1 MKNNRINFA
10 VFLVTLLIMSVDF
23 IYAQDTRVPG
33 GEQKAPLGANVRNGK
48 LFFGSE
54 DGNFAWWFDS
64 RLQIDG
70 AMYFENKNQMSNG
83 TVLRRLTFALK
94 AVLWKDWQA
103 EFDVDFGEDVSVDPQ
118 TSLRD
123 MWVKYTFPSFNL
135 ALQAGN
141 FKDPFGMENLNSSRL
156 LTFLERTAITNALR
170 LSRRVGISARYW
182 NDYGQVTAAVMGHEP
197 GTRKDKGQQ
206 DEGWSSTLRLSV
218 APINNHGENLH
229 FGFAGSYKIPDVVS
243 DLPTNT
249 IEISARTETYV
260 FNPKFLHSDDITDVN
275 YYNRYG
281 AELMYVNGP
290 FYLQSEFMGAM
301 VKRWDINKKYSMLNR
316 NPNIHLKGG
325 YVMATYMLTG
335 ETRYYYID
343 EGEVGPIEAP
353 KNSWGAIELAARYSV
368 TNLNDLKAGIIGGQ
382 SNQLML
388 GVNYY
393 PNTNIKLQFNYSY
406 VNLDQYA
413 NRKGNLIG
421 DDDHSFIQMRIQ
433 ASL

>member
-1 MKNNRINFA
+1 MKNRIMCF
-10 VFLVTLLIMSVDF
+10 LIMLVIF
-23 IYAQDTRVPG
+23 ISISIGKAFAQDARVPG
-33 GEQKAPLGANVRNGK
+33 GDQKIPLGADVRNGK
-48 LFFGSE
+48 MIFQTE
-54 DGNFAWWFDS
+54 DESFQWWFDS

-83 TVLRRLTFALK
+83 TVFRRLTFALK

-123 MWVKYTFPSFNL
+123 MWIQYTFPELNISL
-135 ALQAGN
+135 RAGN
-141 FKDPFGMENLNSSRL
+141 FKDPYGMENLNSSRL

-170 LSRRVGISARYW
+170 IGRRIGVSARYW
-182 NDYGQVTAAVMGHEP
+182 NDYGQVTAAVMGHEG
-197 GTRKDKGQQ
+197 GTRKDKGQD
-206 DEGWSSTLRLSV
+206 DEGWASTLRFSV

-229 FGFAGSYKIPDVVS
+229 IGFAGSYKIPDVVS
-243 DLPTNT
+243 DLPKNT

-260 FNPKFLHSDDITDVN
+260 FNPKFLHSNNIDDVN

-290 FYLQSEFMGAM
+290 FYFQSEFMGTLI
-301 VKRWDINKKYSMLNR
+301 KRWDINKKYSLLNR

-335 ETRYYYID
+335 ETRYYYVD
-343 EGEVGPIEAP
+343 EGEVGPIETP
-353 KNSWGAIELAARYSV
+353 KNSWGAVELAARYSV
-368 TNLNDLKAGIIGGQ
+368 TNLNDPKAGIIGGQ

-393 PNTNIKLQFNYSY
+393 PNTNIKLQFNYSM
-406 VNLDQYA
+406 VNLDKYA